1 MQLQRGACNELTG
14 ARAATAGCTEA
25 APCGAAPRCAPPKSD
40 HSHAK
45 CTRPRVWQQEMMSNP
60 SCKGRAPSPRTD
72 PTLRAQRGGGQG
84 RRSPQSGETEARRH
98 RAGDAQHGAARTHAA
113 GRHRVGVASPRRWA
127 WLSLTTPLPSRR
139 AGDAR
144 APRMRGTGRHLPPAG
159 RVGSV
164 GGGGGWRPVRAGGG
178 RRYPEHPSV
187 ASHAP
192 PQPRASRS
200 DPAHPPAR
208 RPPLSF
214 RPRPPSAGSRGGGEC
229 PMLSPSRAL
238 GRGWGCGALL
248 KASAC
253 AAVRVRLLGC

>member
-1 MQLQRGACNELTG
+1 
-14 ARAATAGCTEA
+14 
-25 APCGAAPRCAPPKSD
+25 
-40 HSHAK
+40 
-45 CTRPRVWQQEMMSNP
+45 MSNP

-127 WLSLTTPLPSRR
+127 WLSVTTPLPSRR

-229 PMLSPSRAL
+229 PTLSPSRAL